1 MLQPARQSLSCC
13 SRASSPGAPRQ
24 PRGKPWPRARSLVG
38 RLRHGWGKPLAGW
51 GEWERDMGISDPA
64 AVLGDST
71 AVEEPPGEPP
81 GSCRSQAGDG
91 GGGALP
97 WGSQV
102 LWQGLGAPWPW
113 ARPSLGAALAAT
125 RTRLC
130 WRWPKAVGGQRGA
143 WPRAGG
149 SGKAPSHRLPARAMT
164 HAGQGE
170 LGEEAAA
177 SWARC
182 RLQRRPREPSGMRWH
197 SSRFPRRPWCRK
209 YTRSWWRLPQRWARC
224 HAVEGGTTPDPG
236 VPARDPGAGRW
247 ELRGV
252 VEPGAGRDQ
261 RLLPRLPLPPPAFD
275 VPGLRPW

>member
-64 AVLGDST
+64 AVHGDST
-71 AVEEPPGEPP
+71 PVEELPGEPP
-81 GSCRSQAGDG
+81 GSCWSQAGDG

-130 WRWPKAVGGQRGA
+130 WRWPKAVGGQRGCM
-143 WPRAGG
+143 
-149 SGKAPSHRLPARAMT
+149 APCWGFWQS
-164 HAGQGE
+164 
-170 LGEEAAA
+170 
-177 SWARC
+177 
-182 RLQRRPREPSGMRWH
+182 
-197 SSRFPRRPWCRK
+197 
-209 YTRSWWRLPQRWARC
+209 
-224 HAVEGGTTPDPG
+224 
-236 VPARDPGAGRW
+236 
-247 ELRGV
+247 
-252 VEPGAGRDQ
+252 
-261 RLLPRLPLPPPAFD
+261 PLPPPPSQGHDPCGAGGARGGSGCQLGSMPATKAAQRAQRNEVALVQ
-275 VPGLRPW
+275 VPTAALVQKIHPELVAVATAMGWVPRRGGGHDPGPRCAGTGPRRRVVGAPWGGGAGCWQGPKAPAPPPAAPTRL